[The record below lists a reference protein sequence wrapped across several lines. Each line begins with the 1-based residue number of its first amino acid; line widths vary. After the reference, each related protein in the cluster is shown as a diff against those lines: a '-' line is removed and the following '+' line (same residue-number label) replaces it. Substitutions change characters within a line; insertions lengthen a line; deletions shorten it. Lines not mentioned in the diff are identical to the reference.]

1 MHLTE
6 PWLRASVTFLRFSGK
21 KETRIRSRPAVLV
34 HPCVFPSLCAFFEA
48 RGTLVRFF
56 ARRKSQH
63 PLFVVCGGEK
73 VHESS
78 TCFDYFKLQDIL
90 RLFRSHSKS
99 ALRDCPERLVKTH
112 MASDP
117 ASSSLFAKAMEVLG
131 VTAYNYSRL
140 PEISED

>member
-1 MHLTE
+1 MR
-6 PWLRASVTFLRFSGK
+6 LRHVSIIL
-21 KETRIRSRPAVLV
+21 
-34 HPCVFPSLCAFFEA
+34 
-48 RGTLVRFF
+48 
-56 ARRKSQH
+56 
-63 PLFVVCGGEK
+63 
-73 VHESS
+73 
-78 TCFDYFKLQDIL
+78 KLQDIL

-112 MASDP
+112 MVSDP